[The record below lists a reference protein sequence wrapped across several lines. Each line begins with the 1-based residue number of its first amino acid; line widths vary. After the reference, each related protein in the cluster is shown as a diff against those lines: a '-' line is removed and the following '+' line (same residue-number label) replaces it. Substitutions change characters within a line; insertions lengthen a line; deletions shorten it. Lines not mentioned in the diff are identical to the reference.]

1 MSTGFIVLGH
11 GSKVSETIEIL
22 RDITDS
28 LKSRLQFEQVRYAAL
43 QFNEP
48 DLPEAI
54 DLLAKDG
61 ITDIVVLPLF
71 LTDGNHVRE
80 DIPEIVAAQ
89 CRKYPTINIKLACHI
104 GADIRITDILV
115 DRIIG
120 VIGNGLNGNG
130 NTIENPAQIEEESF
144 RIIETSVDLRSKREQ
159 DKAVIKRII
168 HASGDLSLTDAIVIS
183 EDAIEKGVSA
193 IRNGCNIVTDVRMV
207 ATGIS
212 DRLAVV
218 HNNDI
223 LCKVNDSVV
232 EGEAKRLDKTRSAV
246 AMRMLAD
253 HIGNGI
259 VAVGNAP
266 TALFELLDMVKEGVE
281 KPALV
286 IGTPVGFVGAAESK
300 EALVDSG
307 LSYIT
312 VRGTRGGSAMAAA
325 ATNAILKLA
334 CGSNCK

>member
-11 GSKVSETIEIL
+11 GSKVPETIRIL
-22 RDITDS
+22 RDITES
-28 LKSRLQFEQVRYAAL
+28 LKSRLQLDQVRYAAL

-48 DLPEAI
+48 DLPETI

-80 DIPEIVAAQ
+80 DIPEIIAEQ
-89 CRKYPTINIKLACHI
+89 CNKYPTLNIKLACHI
-104 GADIRITDILV
+104 GADTRITDILV
-115 DRIIG
+115 DRITG
-120 VIGNGLNGNG
+120 VIGNGLNGDG
-130 NTIENPAQIEEESF
+130 KSIQNPSEIEEESF
-144 RIIETSVDLRSKREQ
+144 RIIEASVDLRSKHGP

-168 HASGDLSLTDAIVIS
+168 HASGDLSLIDAIAMS
-183 EDAIEKGVSA
+183 EGAVERGVKAIKS
-193 IRNGCNIVTDVRMV
+193 RCNIVTDVRMV

-218 HNNDI
+218 HNNDV
-223 LCKVNDSVV
+223 LCKVDDSVV
-232 EGEAKRLDKTRSAV
+232 EGEAKRLNKTRSAV
-246 AMRMLAD
+246 AMRMFAD
-253 HIGNGI
+253 YMDDGI

-266 TALFELLDMVKEGVE
+266 TALFELLDMVREGF
-281 KPALV
+281 KRPALV

-300 EALVDSG
+300 DALISSG
-307 LSYIT
+307 LNYIT

-334 CGSNCK
+334 CGSDCK